1 MPSCLDNPYNI
12 NNLDNF
18 ETYIDSVD
26 YTNKEIDFEFWQ
38 KCITK
43 QKDISHVDL
52 NLSSINTILNKYNIE
67 EQERVDTANEL
78 NTYSLTLFQN
88 DIYYTY
94 GKIVFF
100 IILICSY
107 IYFFRINGII
117 QPIMNLFNFVKT
129 KVMVDLPNTATKIL
143 DKKIPKEKANSI
155 KTNSIKTNSI
165 KTNSI
170 KNKLSAT

>member
-18 ETYIDSVD
+18 ESYIDNVD
-26 YTNKEIDFEFWQ
+26 YNNNNIDFVFWK

-43 QKDISHVDL
+43 QKDISHVEL
-52 NLSSINTILNKYNIE
+52 NLSSINTILNTYNIE
-67 EQERVDTANEL
+67 EQNRVDTANET
-78 NTYSLTLFQN
+78 NAYSLTLFQN
-88 DIYYTY
+88 DVYYTY

-100 IILICSY
+100 IILIGSY

-143 DKKIPKEKANSI
+143 DKKIPKEKTNSL
-155 KTNSIKTNSI
+155 KTNSTKTNS
-165 KTNSI
+165 T
-170 KNKLSAT
+170 KNQLSVT